1 MRLGGGL
8 SVKALLRSAGPAP
21 HFQPLRHAHPGGNR
35 RLILIRAPHGAIL
48 LNLGRIEPMSSLK
61 LVAFDAE
68 DLAVVSAHL
77 EEATLTRADMVFL
90 PRERRFV
97 LVARRKDRED
107 ATAPHHMTGL
117 HFERVTRVRT
127 LALPDE
133 NDKPLTLI
141 GLAFAKTDDPAG
153 EISLLFADGMAIR
166 LDVECLEAQMADLAE
181 MEAR

>member
-1 MRLGGGL
+1 
-8 SVKALLRSAGPAP
+8 
-21 HFQPLRHAHPGGNR
+21 
-35 RLILIRAPHGAIL
+35 
-48 LNLGRIEPMSSLK
+48 MSSLK

-97 LVARRKDRED
+97 LVVKRRDRED
-107 ATAPHHMTGL
+107 PTAPHHMTGL
-117 HFERVTRVRT
+117 HFERVMRVRT
-127 LALPDE
+127 LGLPQA
-133 NDKPLTLI
+133 NDAPLTLI
-141 GLAFAKTDDPAG
+141 GLAFAKMDDPTG

-181 MEAR
+181 LETQR